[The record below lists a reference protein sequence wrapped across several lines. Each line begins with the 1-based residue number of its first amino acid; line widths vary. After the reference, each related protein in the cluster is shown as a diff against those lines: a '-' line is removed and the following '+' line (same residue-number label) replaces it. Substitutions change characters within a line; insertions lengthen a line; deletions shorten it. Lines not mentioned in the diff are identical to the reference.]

1 MPTPDPKVL
10 PKLDNTQKLKCSQCI
25 LVVTC
30 RAEVKPHQLSESAQ
44 RPPVLDL
51 VESRNLRL
59 RSSFSRFSLFSKASC
74 SRSSRRA

>member
-10 PKLDNTQKLKCSQCI
+10 PKLDNTQKPKCSQCH
-25 LVVTC
+25 L